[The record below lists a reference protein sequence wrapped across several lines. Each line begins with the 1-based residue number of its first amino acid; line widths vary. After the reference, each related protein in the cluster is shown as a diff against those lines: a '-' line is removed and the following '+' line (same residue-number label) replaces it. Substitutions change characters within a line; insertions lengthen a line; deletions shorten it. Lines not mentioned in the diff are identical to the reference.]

1 MLYPRYHSNYSH
13 MAVPSGSSKPYPC
26 NGGTRE
32 NLNASALRLGS
43 DGSYGCIL
51 LPRTNRQLSGR
62 TRFRTVFVTAFF
74 VLPILYHVRVK
85 KSNVFLAK
93 MHNFFLP
100 QKQAFHP
107 AEKHKNCLLTNRPV
121 CALMAFIHS
130 IKTLTEILLFSEVPE
145 SRRLVRA
152 GADERM
158 QSASRVGP
166 VNGASSVM
174 GPGGPRYR
182 DRTCWSLKGSPYG
195 R

>member
-1 MLYPRYHSNYSH
+1 MLR
-13 MAVPSGSSKPYPC
+13 PSGSEVM
-26 NGGTRE
+26 G
-32 NLNASALRLGS
+32 LMDASCCLAPTGS
-43 DGSYGCIL
+43 SLEGHGSG
-51 LPRTNRQLSGR
+51 PSSSQP
-62 TRFRTVFVTAFF
+62 FF

-93 MHNFFLP
+93 MQNFFLP

-145 SRRLVRA
+145 SRYLVRA